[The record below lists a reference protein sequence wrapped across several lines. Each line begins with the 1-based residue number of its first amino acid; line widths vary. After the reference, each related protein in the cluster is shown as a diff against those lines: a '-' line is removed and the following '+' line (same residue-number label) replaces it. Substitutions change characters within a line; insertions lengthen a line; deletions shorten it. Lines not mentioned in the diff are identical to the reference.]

1 MWHLLQ
7 TNSEQNSL
15 LGHNHASSSNQR
27 NHDAGD
33 ANSINSFGNMD
44 AGGSKAY
51 GATGQEEQ
59 RSREQ
64 DEREKEERERER
76 LNTIAGQAGK

>member
-1 MWHLLQ
+1 
-7 TNSEQNSL
+7 
-15 LGHNHASSSNQR
+15 
-27 NHDAGD
+27 
-33 ANSINSFGNMD
+33 MD